1 MSNSPVQ
8 TSPVQTPIRKFEF
21 NLEALRGFAALFV
34 VLTHCFGFSK
44 VLNGVSRQ
52 GLWRYDFPGHLA
64 VIVFFILSGYV
75 IGLSIKYPL
84 TWQTTGTYLKKRFL
98 RLYPIYACCLLLGL
112 LITDRHYPIS
122 KIIANFAFLQVALTD
137 AMYEVGVSWS
147 LNYEMLFYILFVP
160 VSIYRIKAGV
170 ALSLSLASALFF
182 QFVVGWE
189 QAALYG
195 YGFSFW
201 LIGLCLSQENHNTT
215 RLYSRFTLI
224 GLLCLM
230 LAFPSL
236 NFAAEILRYT
246 LHLDNFN
253 AVLLENPIAITLSD
267 FSYLPLGLLL
277 VTSFTDRKLPF
288 RWALVAFSVAVP
300 ILYLLLQLKHSRT
313 ESIEWA
319 PKAVAYGFYIIGL
332 MLMAIGTLRK
342 TVDSNLLPQKAI
354 VLGSISYGVYL
365 SHFLIII
372 LLGRFPFLYGT
383 EWSLGV
389 RTALTVCITIGFSYF
404 LEKVWHPLAVS
415 QLKRLPVFQIS
426 AKIPLA

>member
-1 MSNSPVQ
+1 MFTSSVQ
-8 TSPVQTPIRKFEF
+8 TLQLLASMRKFEF
-21 NLEALRGFAALFV
+21 NLEALRGFTALFV
-34 VLTHCFGFSK
+34 VLAHCFGFSK

-52 GLWRYDFPGHLA
+52 GLWGYDFPGHFA

-75 IGLSIKYPL
+75 IGLSTRHRL

-112 LITDRHYPIS
+112 LITDRHYPTS
-122 KIIANFAFLQVALTD
+122 TIIANFAFLQVALTD
-137 AMYEVGVSWS
+137 PMYEVGVSWS
-147 LNYEMLFYILFVP
+147 LNYEMLFYLLFIP
-160 VSIYRIKAGV
+160 ISIYRLRTGV
-170 ALSLSLASALFF
+170 ALGLSLASALFF
-182 QFVVGWE
+182 QFVVEWG
-189 QAALYG
+189 QVSSYS
-195 YGFSFW
+195 YGFSLW
-201 LIGLCLSQENHNTT
+201 LIGLWLSQENHNTT

-236 NFAAEILRYT
+236 NFAAEILHYT

-253 AVLLENPIAITLSD
+253 GVQLKDLTAIGLSD

-277 VTSFTDRKLPF
+277 ITSFTDRKLPF
-288 RWALVAFSVAVP
+288 RWALVTFSVVVP
-300 ILYLLLQLKHSRT
+300 MLYLLLQLKHSRI

-319 PKAVAYGFYIIGL
+319 PKMVAYGFYIIGL
-332 MLMAIGTLRK
+332 MLMAVGILRK
-342 TVDSNLLPQKAI
+342 TVHSNLLPQKAI
-354 VLGSISYGVYL
+354 MLGSISYGMYL
-365 SHFLIII
+365 SHFIIII

-404 LEKVWHPLAVS
+404 LEKVWHPLAVR
-415 QLKRLPVFQIS
+415 QLKRLPIFRES
-426 AKIPLA
+426 AKILLA

>member
-1 MSNSPVQ
+1 MF
-8 TSPVQTPIRKFEF
+8 TSPVQTPQLLTSTRKFEF

-34 VLTHCFGFSK
+34 VLMHCFGFSK

-52 GLWRYDFPGHLA
+52 GLWVYDFPGQLS

-75 IGLSIKYPL
+75 IGLSTRHPL

-112 LITDRHYPIS
+112 LITDRHYSIGT
-122 KIIANFAFLQVALTD
+122 IIANFAFLQVTLTD

-147 LNYEMLFYILFVP
+147 LNYEMLFYLLFIP
-160 VSIYRIKAGV
+160 ISIYRIRAGV
-170 ALSLSLASALFF
+170 ALSLCLASALFF

-189 QAALYG
+189 QAALYS

-201 LIGLCLSQENHNTT
+201 LVGLWLSQENHSTT
-215 RLYSRFTLI
+215 RLYSRFTLT

-253 AVLLENPIAITLSD
+253 GVLLKKQVGIALSS

-277 VTSFTDRKLPF
+277 VTSFTNRKLPF
-288 RWALVAFSVAVP
+288 RWTLVAFSVVVP
-300 ILYLLLQLKHSRT
+300 MLYLLLQLKHSRI
-313 ESIEWA
+313 ELIEWT
-319 PKAVAYGFYIIGL
+319 PKVVAYGFYIIGL
-332 MLMAIGTLRK
+332 MLMTVGILRK
-342 TVDSNLLPQKAI
+342 TVTSNLLPQKVI
-354 VLGSISYGVYL
+354 MLGSISYGMYM

-404 LEKVWHPLAVS
+404 LEKVWHPLAVR
-415 QLKRLPVFQIS
+415 QLKRLPVFRES
-426 AKIPLA
+426 AKILLA